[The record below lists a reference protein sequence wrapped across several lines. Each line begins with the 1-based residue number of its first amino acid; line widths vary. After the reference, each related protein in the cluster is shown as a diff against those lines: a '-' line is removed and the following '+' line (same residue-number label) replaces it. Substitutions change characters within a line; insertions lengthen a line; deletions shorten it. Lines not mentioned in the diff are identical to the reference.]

1 MWLYLKVEGNL
12 ITTCKRLV
20 SFLLRFLHNAD
31 YVGGAIK
38 KPISKKNNETR
49 LMEIKMTLIISK
61 FTFFEAFLPPIFTE
75 L

>member
-1 MWLYLKVEGNL
+1 MGENL

-20 SFLLRFLHNAD
+20 TFLLRFLHNAD

-49 LMEIKMTLIISK
+49 LMEIKMTLFISK
-61 FTFFEAFLPPIFTE
+61 FTFFEAFLQPIFTE